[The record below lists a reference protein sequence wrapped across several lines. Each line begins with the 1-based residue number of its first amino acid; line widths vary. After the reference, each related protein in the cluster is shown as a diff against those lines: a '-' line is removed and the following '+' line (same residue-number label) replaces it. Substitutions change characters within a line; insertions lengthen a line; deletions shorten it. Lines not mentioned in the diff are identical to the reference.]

1 MTMGTRMLPGWGAE
15 GGGDAAKV
23 VHTGDLLNLHTAL
36 AAALDAC
43 PTALVVLDAEQHFL
57 RVNAAACAFLGRT
70 HDDLLGVCA
79 VDLLAPEMTIED
91 ETGLDLATTA
101 LDPAAEPDWCF
112 EKPDHSLVWGRV
124 RNLLLGDRDGLSA
137 ARLTMI
143 DDVTEEHRAQAAERA
158 LMGDLHRYQRMFEGG
173 SIGQTTVAMPG
184 YRIATVNQAFADVT
198 GCTRDEVVGAE
209 GDAFLMHGAPWDVT
223 PNEHLENGEVDSY
236 VVERGLTHRDG
247 HLVPVVDTVSA
258 VRTPDGVMTH
268 LSVLTIDLTTQR
280 AAEHARLDSAMVL
293 AAVASSQVIV
303 TTFDRDL
310 RFTFLAEGGM
320 TRRGR
325 VDSDF
330 VGRDAHEVVT
340 DALTV
345 AAMKAAL
352 DGQETTTKTAFN
364 GRMYANILGPLRS
377 EVGDVVG
384 VISISS
390 DVTVALA
397 AEAESRHNRALLDA
411 VLSAFPMLV
420 ASFDAGGRLIEGA
433 GRLFEANDPGGQVGH
448 RLDDGGSPSLAA
460 PLVDRAIAGEE
471 VTATIERDG
480 SFYLGVYRPNLDADG
495 VSMGA
500 LAVITDVTERQRA
513 TELALHVA
521 RHDPMTGLPLRATL
535 IEHLNGI
542 IGIEHRPCVALLM
555 DVDDLQ
561 VVNEA
566 LGHDAGDAVLVRIAS
581 SLVAAFPGMMVARV
595 GGDEFVVSAPDITRD
610 DPIDELVSRVCTA
623 MSTGHADHL
632 DVHASMGVAYADPDG
647 SAETLLRHADSAL
660 YQAKHAGRGQTCV
673 FDADLRD
680 RRQQVRS
687 TEVLLRGA
695 LAVEALHV
703 EYQPIVS
710 LATRRVVGVEA
721 LARWTDATR
730 GVITP
735 SEFIPVAES
744 SGLIVP
750 IGNWVMQRSCDDAV
764 ALSAGTTM
772 PLHVNVAARQLRD
785 PGFVAWVKGILDRSG
800 LPYGALTIEITESAL
815 FDDVDLVRVAFEQL
829 RDCGVRVALDDFGTG
844 FSSLSRL
851 QDMPVDIIKLDRAFV
866 IDVASSVQARRM
878 AGAILA
884 LSRAIGASIVAEGIE
899 TEEQASVLADLGY
912 ESAQGFLFA
921 RPMRLKELCAF
932 VGRAGGAEAALG
944 LKRPVLPLSGSR
956 GRGARPARPRGT
968 RDLPYP
974 DSVDC
979 DTGGPSRPGR
989 HSV

>member
-1 MTMGTRMLPGWGAE
+1 MTVGTRMLPGWGAE
-15 GGGDAAKV
+15 GGGDAVKV
-23 VHTGDLLNLHTAL
+23 AHTGDLLNLHTAL

-43 PTALVVLDAEQHFL
+43 PTALVVLDAEQHIL
-57 RVNAAACAFLGRT
+57 RVNVAACAFLGRT

-91 ETGLDLATTA
+91 EAGPDLAATV
-101 LDPAAEPDWCF
+101 LDPAAEADWCF
-112 EKPDHSLVWGRV
+112 EKPDHSRVWGRV
-124 RNLLLGDRDGLSA
+124 RIMLLGVSDGLSA

-143 DDVTEEHRAQAAERA
+143 DDVTEEHRAQASERA
-158 LMGDLHRYQRMFEGG
+158 LMGDLHRYQRMFERG
-173 SIGQTTVAMPG
+173 SIGQSTVAMPG
-184 YRIATVNQAFADVT
+184 YRIASVNQAFAAMT
-198 GCTRDEVVGAE
+198 GYTRDELVGAD
-209 GDAFLMHGAPWDVT
+209 GDASLMHGAPWDAT
-223 PNEHLENGEVDSY
+223 PNEQLENGEVDSY

-293 AAVASSQVIV
+293 AAAVASSQVIV

-310 RFTFLAEGGM
+310 RFTFLAGGGM
-320 TRRGR
+320 TRRDR
-325 VDSDF
+325 VDSAF

-340 DALTV
+340 DAPTV
-345 AAMKAAL
+345 AAMEAAL
-352 DGQETTTKTAFN
+352 DGQETTTKTVFD
-364 GRMYANILGPLRS
+364 GRTYANVLGPLLS

-390 DVTVALA
+390 DVTVAVA

-411 VLSAFPMLV
+411 VFSAFPMLV

-433 GRLFEANDPGGQVGH
+433 GRLFEANDPGGLVGH
-448 RLDDGGSPSLAA
+448 RLDDGGSPSRAA

-495 VSMGA
+495 VSTGA

-521 RHDPMTGLPLRATL
+521 RHDPMTGLPLRTTL
-535 IEHLNGI
+535 IEHLDRI
-542 IGIEHRPCVALLM
+542 VRIEHRPCVALLM

-610 DPIDELVSRVCTA
+610 DPIDGLVSRVCTA
-623 MSTGHADHL
+623 LSTGHADHL
-632 DVHASMGVAYADPDG
+632 DVHASIGVAYADPDG

-695 LAVEALHV
+695 LAVGALHV

-735 SEFIPVAES
+735 SEFIPIAEA

-750 IGNWVMQRSCDDAV
+750 IGDWVMQRSCDDAV

-815 FDDVDLVRVAFEQL
+815 FDEVELVRVAFEQL
-829 RDCGVRVALDDFGTG
+829 RGCGVRVALDDFGTG

-851 QDMPVDIIKLDRAFV
+851 QDLPVSIIKLDRAFV
-866 IDVASSVQARRM
+866 TDVASSLQARRM
-878 AGAILA
+878 AGAMLA
-884 LSRAIGASIVAEGIE
+884 LSKAIGASMVAEGIE
-899 TEEQASVLADLGY
+899 TEEQASVLSDLGY
-912 ESAQGFLFA
+912 ESAQEFLFA
-921 RPMRLKELCAF
+921 RPMRLEELRAF
-932 VGRAGGAEAALG
+932 VGCAGGAEPPWG
-944 LKRPVLPLSGSR
+944 
-956 GRGARPARPRGT
+956 
-968 RDLPYP
+968 
-974 DSVDC
+974 
-979 DTGGPSRPGR
+979 
-989 HSV
+989 